1 MIKPVAPDSEFTI
14 RELAQEFDV
23 TPRTLRFYEQKGMIT
38 PTRRGAARIYSAADR
53 ARIELI
59 LRGKRVGF
67 ALDEI
72 KEILDLEAI
81 DRGGRER
88 LEPAIQRFTNRIAV
102 LEQQREDVERA
113 IAELQAGLDW
123 MRERLENRTPPEDVR
138 RRARAFEAL
147 AQARLD
153 PWTGASSA
161 G

>member
-1 MIKPVAPDSEFTI
+1 MVKPVAPDTEFTI
-14 RELAQEFDV
+14 RELAHEFDV

-38 PTRRGAARIYSAADR
+38 PLRRGAARIYSAADR

-88 LEPAIQRFTNRIAV
+88 LEPAIQRFINRITV